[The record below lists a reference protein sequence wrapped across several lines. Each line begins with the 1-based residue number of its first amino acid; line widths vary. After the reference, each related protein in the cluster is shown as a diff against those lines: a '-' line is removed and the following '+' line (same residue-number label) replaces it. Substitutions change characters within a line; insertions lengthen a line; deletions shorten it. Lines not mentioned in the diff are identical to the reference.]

1 MAVDEAIVKVPAPWR
16 RRLLV
21 TSAGASH
28 EFIGWLAELNTAARA
43 LAAGELPTLFTA
55 DGYKFSGFAA
65 AAAAT
70 AGLSTQPLAAR
81 HRCHARVEDQARTT
95 RDIGLGH
102 LPSKSWN
109 VNLG

>member
-1 MAVDEAIVKVPAPWR
+1 VPAPWR

-28 EFIGWLAELNTAARA
+28 EFIGWLAEAEHRRRA
-43 LAAGELPTLFTA
+43 LAAGEQPTLFTA
-55 DGYKFSGFAA
+55 DGYKFSGFATA
-65 AAAAT
+65 TAAT
-70 AGLSTQPLAAR
+70 AGLSTQLLDAR
-81 HRCHARVEDQARTT
+81 HRCHARVEDEARTT
-95 RDIGLGH
+95 RDTGLGH